1 MKTILDDMTEEEI
14 LKEALKA
21 VPEYLER
28 IRQTGQFDLK
38 ECIRLEQ
45 GRIEKLF
52 KSRRGRPSVPN
63 MPRPLS
69 FRRDEATAKAEKAA
83 LESLLAH
90 FNGILTERTCLV
102 QDRYL
107 RSRRVSEINSIA
119 AKATIT
125 ARLKEAGYESVV
137 TGQRYR
143 ARVEVQVAK
152 GYRLRFYVNYKD
164 INREGLLDGMAGAVG
179 RIREDLES
187 LGHGAVLK
195 KG

>member
-38 ECIRLEQ
+38 ECLRLEQ

-52 KSRRGRPSVPN
+52 RSRRGRPSVPN
-63 MPRPLS
+63 MPRPFS

-90 FNGILTERTCLV
+90 FNGILTERTLLV
-102 QDRYL
+102 RDRYL

-119 AKATIT
+119 AKAAIT
-125 ARLKEAGYESVV
+125 ARLKEAGFESVV

-152 GYRLRFYVNYKD
+152 GYQLRFYVNYKD